1 MNDADFRRVRHT
13 VRFTS
18 DEDAKMRT
26 IMANNGYRSV
36 SIFIRDLLFKKQ
48 IVSRRE
54 VVRVTDRQMR
64 NQMNDITY
72 QIKKM
77 GENYNQIVARYNS
90 QAKMFHPDGRP
101 FLNTQAI
108 NAALEELKNITEDV
122 RDEVAVAI
130 ELIKTYT
137 SNDDEPLSNP

>member
-77 GENYNQIVARYNS
+77 VRIIIRLWPGTTPRQRCSIL
-90 QAKMFHPDGRP
+90 M
-101 FLNTQAI
+101 
-108 NAALEELKNITEDV
+108 EDH
-122 RDEVAVAI
+122 
-130 ELIKTYT
+130 
-137 SNDDEPLSNP
+137 S